1 MYQFKK
7 QNLSQTEKDK
17 NSKEVTDV
25 KFFSVLFRALSYL
38 KPLIGLLLATI
49 LFNTIFSV
57 LSTLSIAL
65 INPIFGI
72 LFNNGNNG
80 NIVKGLNI
88 PSLSNSYQNFY
99 QFIYGFILSEST
111 ISTLLNL
118 SIFIIAIFFLKNL
131 FKYFGSIFTSLLEE
145 SIVKSIKDHV
155 FSKLLNLGIDFYS
168 KNKQGYLLSI
178 INNDVGAINSTLIVS
193 FTNILRE
200 LVQVILSLLLL
211 LSISPKLTM
220 IAFSSS
226 ILSLVV
232 VRLSVKYLR
241 KYANRMQTVMA
252 DYTTTLQESLSGI
265 RVIKSYS
272 AENVIASKFKNET
285 YKYVKTAF
293 KNSRVFNLI
302 PFINEISAIAAL
314 CVVLYIGGQDVIIN
328 KSFKGEDLMTFLFA
342 LFSIMSPIAGVLKT
356 FSEMQ
361 RGVVAGD
368 RVFKLIDTEES
379 IVGGKDSIKEFNSS
393 IVLDEVRFSYNQERE
408 ILKGI
413 SLEIHKGE
421 KIALVGLS
429 GSGKST
435 VLDLIIRFYDPLK
448 GSILIDGKN
457 IKNYDIQQYRNLFGV
472 VSQETILFNDSIR
485 NNIKFGRNDITD
497 EKLSEAIEISNAK
510 EFIERNKL
518 GLETFIGDRGI
529 TLSGGERQRLA
540 IARAIAKEPEILIF
554 DEATSALDAKN
565 EKEVQLGINKSLE
578 NRTAI
583 IVAHRLSTIRDCNRI
598 YVFEEGKIVEVGT
611 HDSLLELGGTYSRL
625 YNLQHK
631 SAK

>member
-1 MYQFKK
+1 M
-7 QNLSQTEKDK
+7 SQTEKDK

>member
-1 MYQFKK
+1 LYQFKK